1 MMRAEPIGLYV
12 HIPFCLKKCNYC
24 DFCSY
29 SELDISVRKSYV
41 SALIN
46 EIRRY
51 RKEKKTEVN
60 TIFFGGGTPSL
71 LEPWEFNAICD
82 AIGDAFYV
90 TSDTEFSIEA
100 NPKTLTEEK
109 LSCFVARGVNR
120 ISIGLQSIHD
130 NELKIL
136 GRIHNFEDFEKS
148 YSMVQASGISN
159 VGIDLMYGIPNQT
172 VDTFCRTLD
181 AVISLSPK
189 HISAYS
195 LILEEGT
202 PLSKKK
208 DELSFPSE
216 DEECEMYELACAKLS
231 KCGYTHYEISNYAKP
246 GYESLHNLKYW
257 QNKDFIGVGVA
268 AYSCFGGKRYGNF
281 PGIREYLSEN
291 PTQYITE
298 EVHDD
303 AASSYEFVMLGLRL
317 KRGISLSEY
326 KSLYKTDFLIG
337 RMEKISSFQ
346 RNGYLTFDGDRI
358 ALTEKGFYVSN
369 AILSDLL

>member
-1 MMRAEPIGLYV
+1 MRAEPIGLYV

-29 SELDISVRKSYV
+29 SDLDFSVRMAYV
-41 SALIN
+41 DALMR
-46 EIRRY
+46 EIRGY
-51 RKEKKTEVN
+51 QKEQKTEVD

-71 LEPWEFNAICD
+71 LEPREFNAICD
-82 AIGDAFYV
+82 AIWETFHVTLDA
-90 TSDTEFSIEA
+90 EFSIEA

-109 LSCFVARGVNR
+109 LSCFVARGVDR
-120 ISIGLQSIHD
+120 ISMGLQSIHE

-136 GRIHNFEDFEKS
+136 GRIHNFEDFKKS
-148 YSMVQASGISN
+148 YSMVLDCGISN
-159 VGIDLMYGIPNQT
+159 VGVDLMYGIPNQT
-172 VDTFCRTLD
+172 VESFRETLD
-181 AVISLSPK
+181 EVISLSPK

-202 PLSKKK
+202 PLSKMQE
-208 DELSFPSE
+208 ELSFPSE
-216 DEECEMYELACAKLS
+216 DEECEMYELACERLS
-231 KCGYTHYEISNYAKP
+231 KCGYTHYEISNYSKP
-246 GYESLHNLKYW
+246 GFESRHNLKYW
-257 QNKDFIGVGVA
+257 ENKDFIGVGAA
-268 AYSCFGGKRYGNF
+268 AYSCFGGRRYGNF
-281 PGIREYLSEN
+281 SGLREYLSEN

-298 EVHDD
+298 EVHDS
-303 AASSYEFVMLGLRL
+303 AASAYEFVMLGLRL

-337 RMEKISSFQ
+337 RREKISFFQ
-346 RNGYLTFDGDRI
+346 KNGYLTFDGDRI